1 MNSRVR
7 HYMQWNSNNPHYL
20 TLNEVHTLFIDYF
33 LQLSAKFVKKE
44 EGFDFGDP
52 FNDVVDNA
60 PAAAKTSVS
69 IDEWV
74 EVWGELVLLV
84 LLVGW
89 METFGLGYV
98 SVDFQ
103 KVFLSENSKSL
114 RQPFKL
120 LESKSQIFELL
131 FECQCMDDNGYVVC

>member
-74 EVWGELVLLV
+74 EVWGELVFSAANRLIGEVVQSRRRPLL
-84 LLVGW
+84 GPSP
-89 METFGLGYV
+89 G
-98 SVDFQ
+98 
-103 KVFLSENSKSL
+103 
-114 RQPFKL
+114 
-120 LESKSQIFELL
+120 
-131 FECQCMDDNGYVVC
+131 

>member
-52 FNDVVDNA
+52 FNDVVDNG

-84 LLVGW
+84 RW
-89 METFGLGYV
+89 METFGSWLCECR
-98 SVDFQ
+98 F
-103 KVFLSENSKSL
+103 
-114 RQPFKL
+114 
-120 LESKSQIFELL
+120 LESFLE
-131 FECQCMDDNGYVVC
+131 